1 MVPKALQE
9 KQHSEQLH
17 HIFLNFLFI
26 SILSKSRTKVCING
40 GKENKS
46 TQSNI
51 LQCTHTHTH
60 SIFSKAVSC
69 GFFSWDPLQV
79 FKCLWWQRLRG
90 NVPSYKSYKSYKSY
104 MLLNSLK
111 WACFLY
117 LWMMAFIST
126 PEEVTCYQQDFCVL
140 ADIPTNTVKIQMPP
154 TTFIAKVG
162 CVREG

>member
-1 MVPKALQE
+1 MVRKALQE

-46 TQSNI
+46 TESNI

-60 SIFSKAVSC
+60 THTHNIFSKAISC
-69 GFFSWDPLQV
+69 GFFSWNPLQV

-90 NVPSYKSYKSYKSY
+90 NVPSYKRYKSY
-104 MLLNSLK
+104 MLLNSFK
-111 WACFLY
+111 WACFPY
-117 LWMMAFIST
+117 LWMTVFIST
-126 PEEVTCYQQDFCVL
+126 PEEFTCYQQDFVFWQTCPRTEWKYKCHPQHLLQRWV
-140 ADIPTNTVKIQMPP
+140 V
-154 TTFIAKVG
+154 
-162 CVREG
+162 